1 MNGYIPEGNRKN
13 GLIIIISMQRFEISN
28 PRIEHV
34 SIIWR
39 SNLIYITATIFSL
52 YLDVWNQNAT
62 DSWFQCQE
70 AYFILLLYT
79 LIWPYISNYGYGKR
93 FPKKLRNFP
102 ITASSAKASVLFT
115 TNIKRH
121 TKVTKIFFQRDF
133 ERFFSWSEQNQ
144 LHLLDRPL
152 PFRLKVTI
160 LNITLGNFV
169 VIIISS
175 PQICP

>member
-1 MNGYIPEGNRKN
+1 
-13 GLIIIISMQRFEISN
+13 MQRFEISN

-102 ITASSAKASVLFT
+102 IAASRCIICKSICFIYHKYKKTHEGYL
-115 TNIKRH
+115 NIFSRGILKDFFMVR
-121 TKVTKIFFQRDF
+121 TKSIATRKM
-133 ERFFSWSEQNQ
+133 
-144 LHLLDRPL
+144 HLLDRPL
-152 PFRLKVTI
+152 PFRPKVTI